1 MFLAIG
7 LYIASVIVGGL
18 ESALIFEARAFALF
32 ALLGVVRGLSLFRYG
47 SRARGALMAIAAMSA
62 IFLSL
67 SRTALAIAVIL
78 IPLAWLDRRSISR
91 RVGVLLTICVVL
103 ALFAFAA
110 TIIRPLQERFNEL
123 DRARIGGVTISVSG
137 RGAFWTATLRSWQ
150 ESPWVGHGAGS
161 SEYLPLLYLPS
172 GSRYTHPHNDYF
184 RILHDYGIVGGAL
197 LLIGGFA
204 LIRGTKRVWRAAVS
218 QDSSLA
224 QPHLTAFLGTTA
236 LAFAM
241 ITDNVVIYVFFMAP
255 LAILVGF
262 SLGHASADA
271 TSSVSPVLHK
281 PVAAGVST
289 RAKHP

>member
-1 MFLAIG
+1 
-7 LYIASVIVGGL
+7 
-18 ESALIFEARAFALF
+18 
-32 ALLGVVRGLSLFRYG
+32 
-47 SRARGALMAIAAMSA
+47 
-62 IFLSL
+62 
-67 SRTALAIAVIL
+67 
-78 IPLAWLDRRSISR
+78 
-91 RVGVLLTICVVL
+91 
-103 ALFAFAA
+103 
-110 TIIRPLQERFNEL
+110 
-123 DRARIGGVTISVSG
+123 
-137 RGAFWTATLRSWQ
+137 
-150 ESPWVGHGAGS
+150 
-161 SEYLPLLYLPS
+161 LLYLPS